1 MQMILPGNNFDDYCI
16 DSVRLLECFGTV
28 RACFDAAKSELLK
41 VEGIGPK
48 TAAKIY
54 QVIN

>member
-1 MQMILPGNNFDDYCI
+1 MILPGNNFDDYCI